1 MCQSQIFGTMVKI
14 RDYFDPF
21 PKAEI
26 LKLNK
31 LFEEYLSK
39 KYGADRHLFK
49 AHVVTFKA
57 KYYGKYKRNK
67 KTFLSCESNWLDID
81 VPFARAVRQTSK
93 TAAAKKGRKAFLDLG
108 QKQQKRRTEE
118 FLRKVEP
125 GLLEA
130 AWAAARIQ
138 FKDAFDSLENG
149 NNTADVKSPNQ

>member
-26 LKLNK
+26 LKSNK

-39 KYGADRHLFK
+39 KFGADRHLFK
-49 AHVVTFKA
+49 AHVVKFKA
-57 KYYGKYKRNK
+57 KYYGKYKGNK
-67 KTFLSCESNWLDID
+67 KSFLSCESNWLDID
-81 VPFARAVRQTSK
+81 VPFARAVRQTSN
-93 TAAAKKGRKAFLDLG
+93 TPAKKVRKAFLDLG

-118 FLRKVEP
+118 FLRNVEP

-130 AWAAARIQ
+130 AARIQ
-138 FKDAFDSLENG
+138 FKNAFDSLENG

>member
-1 MCQSQIFGTMVKI
+1 MCQSQIFGTIVKI

-26 LKLNK
+26 LKSNK

-39 KYGADRHLFK
+39 KFGADRHLFK
-49 AHVVTFKA
+49 AHVVKFKA
-57 KYYGKYKRNK
+57 KYYGKYKGNK

-81 VPFARAVRQTSK
+81 VPFARAVRQTSN
-93 TAAAKKGRKAFLDLG
+93 TAAKKVRKAFLDLG

-118 FLRKVEP
+118 FLRNVEP
-125 GLLEA
+125 GLLE
-130 AWAAARIQ
+130 AAARIQ

-149 NNTADVKSPNQ
+149 NNTADVKSPKESQ